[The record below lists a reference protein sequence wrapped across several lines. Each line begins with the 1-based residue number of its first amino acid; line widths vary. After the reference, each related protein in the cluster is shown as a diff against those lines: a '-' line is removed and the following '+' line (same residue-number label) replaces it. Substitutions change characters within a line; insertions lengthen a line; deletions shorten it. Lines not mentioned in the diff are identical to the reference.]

1 METCD
6 QCGPAVQAKERAL
19 LPSGR
24 SLTYCSHCASANMAG
39 LIKAHAHYSHPG
51 GSAMTITARL
61 VARREAAAAEWRRAA
76 KINVQW
82 GQRARRHL
90 RLWDTL
96 LDLWTLRGRR

>member
-1 METCD
+1 
-6 QCGPAVQAKERAL
+6 
-19 LPSGR
+19 
-24 SLTYCSHCASANMAG
+24 
-39 LIKAHAHYSHPG
+39 
-51 GSAMTITARL
+51 MTITARL